1 MGRVNRRN
9 FISATGAVVAGQA
22 LIRTSNAAS
31 PNDTIGIGCIGV
43 GSRGSTLLGEILKV
57 KGVEVR
63 AICDINPEHL
73 EKAQNTVV
81 AAGQPKPKGVD
92 SWNKLLEMGEV
103 DAVVSA
109 LPCDLHAACY
119 LAVLAAGKDLY
130 GEKPMCLSL
139 KDCDLV
145 IEAAK
150 KSNRIVQLGFQRRS
164 DPRFVETMKQVHGGE
179 IGTLLEGR
187 VLWSN
192 SWGPLYDW
200 FGLRQRSGDW
210 MVEQAVHNWDVM
222 NWANQCR
229 PVRAMGLGRFDQFRE
244 KQPERNVHDYY
255 SAVVEYENGVLVNII
270 HSWVA
275 PNKFNEEYTRLIG
288 SRGGIDFNSGLFSY
302 RPELKKEDHIGFSS
316 QDANIN
322 STFLA
327 VQNFAN
333 SVRQRKPAVATVEH
347 GRNAVLAC
355 LLVRQA
361 VYSKTVAEVKDIA
374 G

>member
-1 MGRVNRRN
+1 MSQITRRS
-9 FISATGAVVAGQA
+9 FIGAAGAMAAGQA
-22 LIRTSNAAS
+22 LVRSSNAYSA
-31 PNDTIGIGCIGV
+31 NDSIGIGCIGV
-43 GSRGSTLLGEILKV
+43 GSRGTALLGAMLKV
-57 KGVEVR
+57 KGLEVR
-63 AICDINPEHL
+63 AICDINPDHL
-73 EKAQNTVV
+73 ERAQNTVV
-81 AAGQPKPKGVD
+81 EAGQPKPQGVD
-92 SWNKLLEMGEV
+92 QWDKLLAMKEV

-139 KDCDLV
+139 KDCDAV
-145 IEAAK
+145 IDAAQ
-150 KSNRIVQLGFQRRS
+150 KSGRIVQLGFQRRS
-164 DPRFVETMKQVHGGE
+164 DPRFVETMKQVHDGE
-179 IGTLLEGR
+179 IGKLLEGR

-200 FGLRQRSGDW
+200 FGHRERSGDW

-229 PVRAMGLGRFDQFRE
+229 PVRAMGLGRFDLFRE
-244 KQPERNVHDYY
+244 NQADRDVHDYY
-255 SAVVEYENGVLVNII
+255 SAVVEYENGVIVDII

-275 PNKFNEEYTRLIG
+275 PNKFNEEYSRLIG
-288 SRGGIDFNSGLFSY
+288 TRGGIDFNSGVFSY
-302 RPELKKEDHIGFSS
+302 RPEVKKEDRVGFTTTDS
-316 QDANIN
+316 NID

-327 VQNFAN
+327 LQNFAN
-333 SVRQRKPAVATVEH
+333 SVRKREPAVATVEH

-361 VYSKTVAEVKDIA
+361 VYSKKAAEVKDIL